1 MAMQEQSRPT
11 SDAEIVIPPKLQA
24 DGFGV
29 NWTKTPTFAI
39 VAINT
44 KKETR
49 NQDHLLWL
57 TL

>member
-1 MAMQEQSRPT
+1 MAMQEQPRPT

-24 DGFGV
+24 DGYG
-29 NWTKTPTFAI
+29 WTRTPAFVI

-49 NQDHLLWL
+49 N
-57 TL
+57 